1 MKKMSI
7 TDSRTNSIAG
17 YEDGIC
23 KCPEVMTVFRV
34 LKFL

>member
-7 TDSRTNSIAG
+7 TDSRATSIPG

-23 KCPEVMTVFRV
+23 KCPEVMTVHRALKV
-34 LKFL
+34 L